1 MQAFL
6 RGYGDFE
13 ESAMMTLTRPWL
25 IIPGLDCDEHS
36 YHVIEGRQ
44 VLGRS
49 PWCDF
54 RLNHP
59 TVSSRHAELLL
70 CGESLSVRD
79 LGSRN
84 GTYLDDMRIE
94 RATLDVGQSL
104 RLGLVILQVADCP
117 LPDDQ
122 PGTAVLPPKHP
133 GTLEQKAK
141 DLSPAQ
147 LRVMH
152 LLIEGFPEK
161 AIAGRLFLS
170 PSTIHSHITAIYR
183 QLDVHSRSEL
193 LCRYVGEPAR

>member
-1 MQAFL
+1 MV
-6 RGYGDFE
+6 
-13 ESAMMTLTRPWL
+13 TLTRPWL

-36 YHVIEGRQ
+36 YHVVEGRQ

-49 PWCDF
+49 PCCDF

-70 CGESLSVRD
+70 RGESLCIRD

-84 GTYLDDMRIE
+84 GTYIEDLRIE
-94 RATLDVGQSL
+94 RSRLDVGQLL
-104 RLGLVILQVADCP
+104 RLGLVTLQVVNRP

-122 PGTAVLPPKHP
+122 PGTAVLHPKLP
-133 GTLEQKAK
+133 GTLDQKAK

-152 LLIEGFPEK
+152 QLIEGLAEK

-170 PSTIHSHITAIYR
+170 QNTVHSHITAIYR

-193 LCRYVGEPAR
+193 LSRYFGEHAR

>member
-1 MQAFL
+1 
-6 RGYGDFE
+6 
-13 ESAMMTLTRPWL
+13 MMTLTRPWL

-122 PGTAVLPPKHP
+122 PGSAVLPPKHP

-141 DLSPAQ
+141 DLTRVLFEMRWNNPKHRKLLEVEGHRQWLPGRDGGYAQ
-147 LRVMH
+147 LV
-152 LLIEGFPEK
+152 
-161 AIAGRLFLS
+161 AA
-170 PSTIHSHITAIYR
+170 
-183 QLDVHSRSEL
+183 LDDQR
-193 LCRYVGEPAR
+193 GW

>member
-1 MQAFL
+1 MV
-6 RGYGDFE
+6 
-13 ESAMMTLTRPWL
+13 TLTRPWL

-36 YHVIEGRQ
+36 YHVVEGRQ

-49 PWCDF
+49 LSCAF

-84 GTYLDDMRIE
+84 GTYVDETRIE
-94 RATLDVGQSL
+94 HATLGLGQSL

-122 PGTAVLPPKHP
+122 PGTAVILPTLP
-133 GTLEQKAK
+133 GTLEQRAR

-152 LLIEGFPEK
+152 LLIEGLAEK

-170 PSTIHSHITAIYR
+170 PNTIHSHIKAIYR
-183 QLDVHSRSEL
+183 QLDVHSRSAL
-193 LCRYVGEPAR
+193 LSRYFGEHAR

>member
-1 MQAFL
+1 MV
-6 RGYGDFE
+6 
-13 ESAMMTLTRPWL
+13 TLTRPWL

-36 YHVIEGRQ
+36 YHVVEGRQ

-59 TVSSRHAELLL
+59 TVSSCHAELLL
-70 CGESLSVRD
+70 CGVSLSVRD
-79 LGSRN
+79 LRSRN
-84 GTYLDDMRIE
+84 GTYVDDRRIE
-94 RATLDVGQSL
+94 RATLDLGQSL
-104 RLGLVILQVADCP
+104 RLGLVTLQVADCP

-122 PGTAVLPPKHP
+122 PETAVLLPKLP
-133 GTLEQKAK
+133 GTLEQKVR

-147 LRVMH
+147 FRVMH
-152 LLIEGFPEK
+152 LLIEGVPEK

-170 PSTIHSHITAIYR
+170 PNTVHSHITAIYH

-193 LCRYVGEPAR
+193 LYRYFGELLK

>member
-1 MQAFL
+1 MI
-6 RGYGDFE
+6 
-13 ESAMMTLTRPWL
+13 TLTRPWL
-25 IIPGLDCDEHS
+25 IIPGLDCDDHS
-36 YHVIEGRQ
+36 YHVIEGPQ

-59 TVSSRHAELLL
+59 TVSSRHAELSL
-70 CGESLSVRD
+70 CGESLSVSD

-84 GTYLDDMRIE
+84 GTYVDDTRIE
-94 RATLDVGQSL
+94 RATLQFGQSL

-122 PGTAVLPPKHP
+122 PGTAVIPAKHP
-133 GTLEQKAK
+133 GTVEQKAR

-152 LLIEGFPEK
+152 LLIEGLQEK

-170 PSTIHSHITAIYR
+170 PNTIHSHVMAIYR
-183 QLDVHSRSEL
+183 QLEVHSHSEL
-193 LCRYVGEPAR
+193 LSRYFGEHVR

>member
-1 MQAFL
+1 MA
-6 RGYGDFE
+6 
-13 ESAMMTLTRPWL
+13 TLTRPWL
-25 IIPGLDCDEHS
+25 IIPGLDCGEHS
-36 YHVIEGRQ
+36 YHVVDGRQ

-49 PWCDF
+49 PRCDF

-59 TVSSRHAELLL
+59 TVSGHHAELLL
-70 CGESLSVRD
+70 RGESLFIRD

-84 GTYLDDMRIE
+84 GTYVDDTRIE
-94 RATLDVGQSL
+94 RATLDLGQSL
-104 RLGLVILQVADCP
+104 RLGLVTLQVADCP

-122 PGTAVLPPKHP
+122 PGTAVLLPKLP
-133 GTLEQKAK
+133 GTLDQKAR

-152 LLIEGFPEK
+152 QLIEGLAEK

-170 PSTIHSHITAIYR
+170 PNTVHSHIKAIYR

-193 LCRYVGEPAR
+193 LSRYFGEHAR